1 MTHPECAM
9 KRTRGVSVNWKRRA
23 LVAGSMGLMA
33 LLAAGCEKKG
43 DAKDE
48 APPPLKV
55 EQAADINTV
64 HVDHPE
70 QFPLVAATTQM
81 TTSTMNVTGQVQPDV
96 TRVIPVISLASGRVI
111 AIYAH
116 IGDFVHKGQKLF
128 TVRSDDIEGA
138 YQTYR
143 KAVADEVLAKV
154 QLDRSKLLY
163 DKGAIS
169 KSQLEIAQDTED
181 KAVVDVEAAEEHLK
195 LLGAKDLKQP
205 TGAID
210 VFSPATGVITEQN
223 IVQSAGVKTL
233 DNAPNLFTI
242 ANIDDVWIVCDV
254 YENQLPSLSV
264 GQTADI
270 HFSAFPDKVVSG
282 RISEIDPMLD
292 PTIRTAKVRVQVHN
306 PGFMK
311 IGMFVT
317 ASFHGQKQEQRVV
330 VPATAIVHLHDQ
342 DFVYVARSQGQY
354 GLTKVVSGE
363 IVGGSLQVVESG
375 LQAGQQVVSNA
386 LELQSTVT
394 Q

>member
-1 MTHPECAM
+1 MKVKNLAM
-9 KRTRGVSVNWKRRA
+9 AA
-23 LVAGSMGLMA
+23 LGAG
-33 LLAAGCEKKG
+33 LLFSLGCDKKA
-43 DAKDE
+43 DPKDE
-48 APPPLKV
+48 APPALKV
-55 EQAADINTV
+55 EQAQDVNTV
-64 HVDHPE
+64 HVEHPE
-70 QFPLVAATTQM
+70 QFPLVAAATQM
-81 TTSTMNVTGQVQPDV
+81 TASTMNVTGQVQPDV
-96 TRVIPVISLASGRVI
+96 THVIPVISLASGRVV

-143 KAVADEVLAKV
+143 KAVADEALAKV
-154 QLDRSKLLY
+154 QLDRTKLLY
-163 DKGAIS
+163 SKGAV
-169 KSQLEIAQDTED
+169 SQSTLEIAQDTED

-205 TGAID
+205 SGAVD
-210 VFSPATGVITEQN
+210 VFAPATGVIIEQN

-264 GQTADI
+264 GQTATI
-270 HFSAFPDKVVSG
+270 HFNAYTDKTVTG
-282 RISEIDPMLD
+282 RISEIDPILD
-292 PTIRTAKVRVQVHN
+292 PTIRTAKVRVQVKN

-317 ASFHGQKQEQRVV
+317 ASFQAQRQEPRVV

-342 DFVYVARSQGQY
+342 DFVYVMKSQGNF
-354 GLTKVVSGE
+354 GLTKVVSGAMAP
-363 IVGGSLQVVESG
+363 GNMQVVESG
-375 LQAGQQVVSNA
+375 LQAGQQVASNA

>member
-1 MTHPECAM
+1 
-9 KRTRGVSVNWKRRA
+9 VNVKLFIVV
-23 LVAGSMGLMA
+23 LVGAGLMMT
-33 LLAAGCEKKG
+33 AGCEKKP
-43 DAKDE
+43 DIKDE

-55 EQAADINTV
+55 EESQNVNAV

-70 QFPLVAATTQM
+70 QFPLVSVSTQM
-81 TTSTMNVTGQVQPDV
+81 AASTMNVTGQVQPDV

-128 TVRSDDIEGA
+128 TVQSSDIEGA
-138 YQTYR
+138 YSDYR
-143 KAVADEVLAKV
+143 KAVADEALAKV
-154 QLDRSKLLY
+154 QLQRNQLLY
-163 DKGAIS
+163 GKGAIS
-169 KSQLEIAQDTED
+169 QSALEIAQDTED
-181 KAVVDVEAAEEHLK
+181 KAVVDVQSSQEHLK

-205 TGAID
+205 SGAVD
-210 VFSPATGVITEQN
+210 VFAPATGVIIEQN

-254 YENQLPSLSV
+254 YENQLPTLAV
-264 GQTADI
+264 GQTATI
-270 HFSAFPDKVVSG
+270 HFNGYPDKIITG
-282 RISEIDPMLD
+282 RISEIDPILD
-292 PTIRTAKVRVQVHN
+292 PNIRTAKVRVEVKN

-317 ASFHGQKQEQRVV
+317 ASFQSQKQEPRIV

-342 DFVYVARSQGQY
+342 DFVYVAKSAGSFA
-354 GLTKVVSGE
+354 LTKVVSGD
-363 IVGGSLQVVESG
+363 ILPGNMQIIQSG
-375 LQAGQQVVSNA
+375 LASGVQVASNA

>member
-1 MTHPECAM
+1 
-9 KRTRGVSVNWKRRA
+9 VNVKILAAA
-23 LVAGSMGLMA
+23 LVGAGLMMT
-33 LLAAGCEKKG
+33 AGCEKKS

-55 EQAADINTV
+55 EQAADVNTV

-70 QFPLVAATTQM
+70 QFPLVAASTQM
-81 TTSTMNVTGQVQPDV
+81 AAKTMNVTGQVQPDV

-116 IGDFVHKGQKLF
+116 IGDLVHKGQKLF
-128 TVRSDDIEGA
+128 TVQSSDIEGA
-138 YQTYR
+138 YSDYR
-143 KAVADEVLAKV
+143 KAVADEALAKA

-163 DKGAIS
+163 SKGAIS
-169 KSQLEIAQDTED
+169 QSALEIAQDTED
-181 KAVVDVEAAEEHLK
+181 KAVVDVQTSAEHLR

-205 TGAID
+205 SGAVD
-210 VFSPATGVITEQN
+210 VFSPATGIIIEQN

-242 ANIDDVWIVCDV
+242 ANIDNVWIVCDV
-254 YENQLPSLSV
+254 YENQLPDLSV
-264 GQTADI
+264 GQGATI
-270 HFSAFPDKVVSG
+270 HFNAYADKIVTG
-282 RISEIDPMLD
+282 KISEIDPILD
-292 PTIRTAKVRVQVHN
+292 PNIRTAKVRVAVKN

-317 ASFHGQKQEQRVV
+317 ASFQSQKQEPRVV

-342 DFVYVARSQGQY
+342 DFVYVAKPAGSFA
-354 GLTKVVSGE
+354 LTKVVSGDLLP
-363 IVGGSLQVVESG
+363 GNLQVIQSG
-375 LQAGQQVVSNA
+375 LQSGAQVASNA